1 MMPQREPGNDWP
13 EVLPSVREPGQDWR
27 AEALPRLPSAQ
38 EPGQDWRA
46 EALPRLPSVRELA
59 TLFQAKPSP
68 EPLPRRSLLKVKT
81 IYIKTLFTH
90 VV

>member
-1 MMPQREPGNDWP
+1 MLPQREPGNDWP
-13 EVLPSVREPGQDWR
+13 EVLPPVR
-27 AEALPRLPSAQ
+27 

-81 IYIKTLFTH
+81 IFERNIRRFYVEIILRDNNKQECKK
-90 VV
+90 

>member
-1 MMPQREPGNDWP
+1 MREPGNDWP
-13 EVLPSVREPGQDWR
+13 EVPSVR
-27 AEALPRLPSAQ
+27 

-81 IYIKTLFTH
+81 IFEKKSQKILC
-90 VV
+90 

>member
-1 MMPQREPGNDWP
+1 
-13 EVLPSVREPGQDWR
+13 VLPRTPAS
-27 AEALPRLPSAQ
+27 Q

-81 IYIKTLFTH
+81 IFERNPRRFYVEMLKEYNKQECKK
-90 VV
+90 